1 MNKCVSIIIPVYNV
15 EKYIEQCINSIIR
28 QNYNNIEIIIIND
41 GSTDNSKNIIEKY
54 INIDERII
62 YREQSNKGVSV
73 ARNEALK
80 ISTGDYILFVDP
92 DDYLSDKTIEKFVK
106 EMNKSNADIIIG
118 AYTKVFDD
126 GIKGNDCI
134 YTFNMDENSIYSGNE
149 VCQMMLEAKVDGFLW
164 NKMFRR
170 ELLAKYNFTFEE
182 NRCIEDWYPV
192 FNHISNINK
201 VKFINDSIY
210 NYRQRSG
217 SSVNK
222 VNEKKLI
229 DYEYA
234 ASLILNQAK
243 SSNKFDIDTIKSFNA
258 NVLNGIIRYYVESNS
273 QKRINIYKS
282 FDESKYSKYDLSL
295 IKIIKL
301 KRVKNKI
308 KLNLILWK
316 LRLYHIILKLFR

>member
-54 INIDERII
+54 KNIDERII
-62 YREQSNKGVSV
+62 YIEQSNKGVSV

-106 EMNKSNADIIIG
+106 EMNESNADIIIG
-118 AYTKVFDD
+118 SYTKVFDD
-126 GIKGNDCI
+126 EIKGNDCI
-134 YTFNMDENSIYSGNE
+134 CTFNMDENRIYSGNE
-149 VCQMMLEAKVDGFLW
+149 VCKMMLEAKVEGILC

-170 ELLAKYNFTFEE
+170 ELLVKYNFTFEE

-243 SSNKFDIDTIKSFNA
+243 SSNEFDIDTIKSFNA
-258 NVLNGIIRYYVESNS
+258 NVLNGIIRYYVELNS
-273 QKRINIYKS
+273 QKRINLYKS

-301 KRVKNKI
+301 KNVKNKI

-316 LRLYHIILKLFR
+316 LRLYHIALKLFR